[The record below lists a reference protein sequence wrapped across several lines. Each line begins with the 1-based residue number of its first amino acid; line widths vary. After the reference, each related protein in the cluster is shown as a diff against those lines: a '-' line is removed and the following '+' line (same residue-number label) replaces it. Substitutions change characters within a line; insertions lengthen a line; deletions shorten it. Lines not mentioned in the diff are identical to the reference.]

1 MRTTRKLAVAAFMPL
16 SAVLAAVA
24 VALSLSA
31 LSAPPAA
38 AEDAAPLGSYTIDPE
53 AVSVSGIS
61 SGGFM
66 AVQLHVAFSARYMGA
81 GVVAGGPYYC
91 AQGNVLRA
99 TSICMSALPVPPDPS
114 LLASITR
121 VVADSGD
128 IDNPANM
135 AEDRVYLFTGLQ
147 DTVVHKPVMTALR
160 TYYGQN
166 FVDQDNMEFVD
177 TIDAPHSFVTDND
190 GSQECHQ
197 RCSPILDECIPNQ
210 CEPNDL
216 CSFVNDCDYDT
227 AEAILSHIYGELQ
240 PKTDAVAANL
250 LTFEQ
255 AAFVRGGDPG
265 AYSMAETGHVY
276 VPTAC
281 QSGETH
287 CRLHVA
293 LHGCLQSSNR
303 IGDAFFS
310 GAGYNA
316 WAEAND
322 IVVLYPQVVR
332 SELIPFNPQ
341 GCWDWWGYSGV
352 YYYRQQGPQMA
363 AIDAMVDRL
372 MGVDGGE

>member
-1 MRTTRKLAVAAFMPL
+1 MHSITVRSLRPVSIFSGLVLALLLATHPL
-16 SAVLAAVA
+16 SAQEDP
-24 VALSLSA
+24 SLGTYA
-31 LSAPPAA
+31 
-38 AEDAAPLGSYTIDPE
+38 IDPS

-66 AVQLHVAFSARYMGA
+66 AVQLHVAFSERFMGV

-99 TSICMSALPVPPDPS
+99 TSICMSALPVAPDPS
-114 LLASITR
+114 LLANITT

-128 IDNPANM
+128 IDDPANM
-135 AEDRVYLFTGLQ
+135 ENDQVYLFTGLQ

-160 TYYGQN
+160 AYYSDY
-166 FVDQDNMEFVD
+166 FVDPGHITFVD

-190 GSQECHQ
+190 GSQQCHQ
-197 RCSPILDECIPNQ
+197 RCSPILDECVPNQ

-227 AEAILSHIYGELQ
+227 AEAILSHIYGELA
-240 PKTDAVAANL
+240 PRTEAVAANL
-250 LTFEQ
+250 LTFHQ
-255 AAFVRGGDPG
+255 AGFVRNNDPG
-265 AYSMAETGHVY
+265 RYSMAETGHVY

-281 QSGETH
+281 QSGETE

-303 IGDAFFS
+303 IGDSFYS
-310 GAGYNA
+310 GAGYNE

-332 SELIPFNPQ
+332 SELVPFNPQ

-372 MGVDGGE
+372 MGVESSD